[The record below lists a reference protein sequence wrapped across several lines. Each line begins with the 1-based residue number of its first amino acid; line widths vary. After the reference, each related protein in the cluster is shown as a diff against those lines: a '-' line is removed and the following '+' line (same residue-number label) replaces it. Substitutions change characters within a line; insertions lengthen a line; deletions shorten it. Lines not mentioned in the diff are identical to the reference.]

1 MEDRFFLLVKCTVKT
16 KYKYIHEAIQE
27 LQDGTTLQLTIT
39 PNVNVQHAE
48 IIKMNTQSSK
58 N

>member
-1 MEDRFFLLVKCTVKT
+1 MEDRVFLLVKCTIKT

-27 LQDGTTLQLTIT
+27 LQDGTTLQLTST
-39 PNVNVQHAE
+39 PSVKVQHTE
-48 IIKMNTQSSK
+48 IVKMNTKSSK